1 MLNRRHIRAKV
12 MQVLFSNKSN
22 VMHEQ
27 LNDNLEE
34 SMKSMYKLYLLML
47 SLLIKLRHRA
57 IEHQKK
63 AKNKFIKTN
72 EDEKPSMRF
81 VNNIVLKK
89 LDDNSLLGS
98 EFENYEI
105 FYWDKDKEYI
115 ELIYKDLVSSDL
127 YKAFLKSKDESLKS
141 DIVFIIEFFKTIIAP
156 NIKLYDYLQDKNIT
170 WGDDFPVVNTFLVK
184 LLAKVKLK
192 SKQDFFTPNLFK
204 DKHDEDFGFKLLK
217 KDFTKWKF
225 IQ

>member
-22 VMHEQ
+22 LMHEQ
-27 LNDNLEE
+27 LNNNLEE

-47 SLLIKLRHRA
+47 SMLIKLRHRA

-89 LDDNSLLGS
+89 LDENSLLGS
-98 EFENYEI
+98 ELENHEI
-105 FYWDKDKEYI
+105 FNWDQDKEYI
-115 ELIYKDLVSSDL
+115 AVSYTHLTLPTILLV
-127 YKAFLKSKDESLKS
+127 
-141 DIVFIIEFFKTIIAP
+141 
-156 NIKLYDYLQDKNIT
+156 
-170 WGDDFPVVNTFLVK
+170 
-184 LLAKVKLK
+184 
-192 SKQDFFTPNLFK
+192 
-204 DKHDEDFGFKLLK
+204 
-217 KDFTKWKF
+217 
-225 IQ
+225 